1 MQLDWHYLH
10 GEPTQEAWLKAEAAD
25 FKVIEDL
32 GFSPCGEGEHLFVYI
47 RKTGEN
53 TAWVAGL
60 LAEAAGLPR
69 AAVSWAGLKDRHA
82 VTEQWFSLHLPGKPD
97 PDLSSVVNER
107 IQILARVRHNK
118 KLRPGTLRGNRFL
131 VRLTGLEASSALD
144 QRLSRI
150 GELGVPNYFGEQ
162 RFGRGGNNLTAAQAM
177 FAGKRIKDRDKRAI
191 YLSAVRSYLFNQV
204 VSARVQQQLT
214 GELLPGDCLMLA
226 DGQSLFC
233 EPEVTPQLAQR
244 LACGEVQLTAPLW
257 GRGRPLAQGAAAD
270 WEQSVLAP
278 FSDWMPGLEAAGLSQ
293 ERRALLL
300 KPREFCWQW
309 QPGAL
314 LLSFWL
320 PAGCYATSLI
330 RELVRAKQADPYEN
344 TGK

>member
-10 GEPTQEAWLKAEAAD
+10 GEPTQEAWLKAKADD
-25 FKVIEDL
+25 FKVTEDL
-32 GFSPCGEGEHLFVYI
+32 GFTPCGEGEHLLVHI

-53 TAWVAGL
+53 TPWVAGL

-69 AAVSWAGLKDRHA
+69 ASVSWAGLKDRHA

-97 PDLSSVVNER
+97 PDLSAVVSER
-107 IQILARVRHNK
+107 IQILGRMRHNK

-131 VRLTGLEASSALD
+131 IRLTGLEASSALD

-150 GELGVPNYFGEQ
+150 GEQGVPNYFGEQ
-162 RFGRGGNNLTAAQAM
+162 RFGRGGNNLSAAQSM
-177 FAGKRIKDRDKRAI
+177 FAGRRIKERDKRAI
-191 YLSAVRSYLFNQV
+191 YLSAARSYLFNQV
-204 VSARVQQQLT
+204 VSARVAQGLAQQ
-214 GELLPGDCLMLA
+214 LLPGDCLMAA
-226 DGQSLFC
+226 DSSSLFW
-233 EPEVTPQLAQR
+233 EPAATPELSHR
-244 LACGEVQLTAPLW
+244 LAAGELRLTAPLW
-257 GRGRPLAQGAAAD
+257 GRGRPLAQGAAAE
-270 WEQSVLAP
+270 WEQAVLAP
-278 FSDWMPGLEAAGLSQ
+278 FGDWMPGLEAAGLSQ
-293 ERRALLL
+293 ERRPLLL

-309 QPGAL
+309 QPDAL